1 MRLIIIAFP
10 DDNYREKHLYKLP
23 KTSYTGEDA
32 LLLCE
37 TDNGIKYGLSV
48 CDNFDVDDKEVLG
61 HLCAAFDT
69 SVENLRPIRGRV
81 YESFF
86 DDSEAVYDDN

>member
-1 MRLIIIAFP
+1 MRLIIVAFP
-10 DDNYREKHLYKLP
+10 DDNYRTKHLYKLP
-23 KTSYTGEDA
+23 KNSYVGADA

-37 TDNGIKYGLSV
+37 TAHGIEHGLSV
-48 CDNFDVDDKEVLG
+48 CNHFDEDDKEVLE
-61 HLCAAFDT
+61 HLCEAFDT
-69 SVENLRPIRGRV
+69 SIENLRPIRGRV